1 MLKKINF
8 QFLLSYLG
16 LLPFSVILFDKFFFK
31 LLDYNIVNDFS
42 IFYSIIIFVFIGA
55 INWNLKKNISILIVL
70 LGFIP
75 SLVSVL
81 IILMFLYYG
90 KIPWQNQ
97 ESVSS
102 ILKIKEDFGWKN
114 EIIGEFVLFITY
126 CRNLGFTDKPNYK
139 YLHNMISNLMI
150 LSE

>member
-1 MLKKINF
+1 MFKKINL

-16 LLPFSVILFDKFFFK
+16 LFPFLVILFDKFFFK

-55 INWNLKKNISILIVL
+55 INWNLKKNISILIVI

-81 IILMFLYYG
+81 IILMFLYSY
-90 KIPWQNQ
+90 KVINN
-97 ESVSS
+97 
-102 ILKIKEDFGWKN
+102 L
-114 EIIGEFVLFITY
+114 IILFIIQLILDNFIYIEKNSRVVFYQLRLPLT
-126 CRNLGFTDKPNYK
+126 FTILL
-139 YLHNMISNLMI
+139 YLI
-150 LSE
+150 LIQF

>member
-1 MLKKINF
+1 MFKKINF

-16 LLPFSVILFDKFFFK
+16 LFPFLVILFDKFFFK

-81 IILMFLYYG
+81 IILMFLYSYEV
-90 KIPWQNQ
+90 INY
-97 ESVSS
+97 
-102 ILKIKEDFGWKN
+102 L
-114 EIIGEFVLFITY
+114 IILFIIQLVFDNFIYIEQNSRIIFYQLRIPLTFIVI
-126 CRNLGFTDKPNYK
+126 L
-139 YLHNMISNLMI
+139 YLI
-150 LSE
+150 LIQF

>member
-1 MLKKINF
+1 MFKKINF

-16 LLPFSVILFDKFFFK
+16 LFPFLAILLDKFFFK

-55 INWNLKKNISILIVL
+55 INWNLKKNISILIVF

-81 IILMFLYYG
+81 IILMFLYSYEV
-90 KIPWQNQ
+90 INY
-97 ESVSS
+97 
-102 ILKIKEDFGWKN
+102 L
-114 EIIGEFVLFITY
+114 IILFIIQLIFDNFIY
-126 CRNLGFTDKPNYK
+126 IEQKSRIIFYK
-139 YLHNMISNLMI
+139 LRIPLTFIVILYLI
-150 LSE
+150 LIQF

>member
-16 LLPFSVILFDKFFFK
+16 LFPFLVILFDKFFFK

-81 IILMFLYYG
+81 IILMFLYSYEV
-90 KIPWQNQ
+90 INYL
-97 ESVSS
+97 
-102 ILKIKEDFGWKN
+102 IF
-114 EIIGEFVLFITY
+114 LFIIQLIFDNFIYIQKKSRIIFYQLRIPLTFIVIFF
-126 CRNLGFTDKPNYK
+126 L
-139 YLHNMISNLMI
+139 I
-150 LSE
+150 LIQF